1 MNLTQLCRGDSMKQY
16 ANKQKP
22 WTKDEEEIMEQY
34 WGRWS
39 VTFLSEKLQ
48 RTERSITN
56 KAWEMR
62 LGAALDNVNGI
73 TLNQLSKA
81 INVPYMTV
89 RRWVDVYG
97 LKVRKSKL
105 TKRTVLVITMKDW
118 WDFAEK
124 NRYLIDFSRFDKKDL
139 GIEPDW
145 VDECRRADKA
155 KKAYNRKR
163 KDKWTKEEITIL
175 KSMVKTDCTYSD
187 ISKRIKRSEGAIKK
201 KLSVLRIM
209 QRPLEHKNTNK
220 TYSEIEIAYILE
232 SLVSGNRSLEQLSLE
247 LDRSVAGI
255 RNKIKRMG
263 FIFDGGE
270 LVSDGRTFKDEG
282 IKRD

>member
-1 MNLTQLCRGDSMKQY
+1 MKQY